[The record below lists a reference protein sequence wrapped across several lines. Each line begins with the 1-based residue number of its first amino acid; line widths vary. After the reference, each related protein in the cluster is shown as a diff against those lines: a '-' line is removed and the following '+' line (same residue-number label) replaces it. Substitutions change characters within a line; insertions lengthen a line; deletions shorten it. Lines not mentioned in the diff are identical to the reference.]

1 MLEKYKGSKI
11 EKAGKKSD
19 QLGSLLQ
26 NLREL
31 YNEDKKK
38 LGELKKLI
46 TDAKTNQAVDDANL
60 LTALKNHESD
70 AKQIEKDLGL
80 DSE

>member
-1 MLEKYKGSKI
+1 
-11 EKAGKKSD
+11 
-19 QLGSLLQ
+19 
-26 NLREL
+26 LREL